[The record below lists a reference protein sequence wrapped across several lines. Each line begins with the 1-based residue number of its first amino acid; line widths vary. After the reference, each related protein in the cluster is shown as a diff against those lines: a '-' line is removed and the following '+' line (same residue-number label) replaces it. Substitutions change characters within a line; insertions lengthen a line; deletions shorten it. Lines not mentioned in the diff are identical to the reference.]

1 MSNFKI
7 KIDTKKFEKQLNK
20 QIEEIAFE
28 KQKEII
34 KKQLIKGDNEMNIL
48 PNKEEILLEIILN
61 KYDGNENMIVNGS
74 YDEIPSNMHFG
85 IKNIFR
91 TLELYNYIGH
101 FEQWLD
107 GWSVVLNQEGIEY
120 FEKKGM
126 RKELFEELADNE
138 KELLKEII
146 EIEENN
152 GNISEFLAN
161 RVNKDEK
168 DIVRGIICELKANG
182 LINVSWASNTVNNAV
197 LTQPGRTYFER
208 EEKYFKRMKESANN
222 TYNVGNIYA
231 DGSNVVIGDVINS
244 SLNIDNSYTRIENRI
259 EQECNQEDKLEIKEL
274 LEETK
279 EIIDNMKKNGS
290 IGQRKSFFKRLTDH
304 ACKYSWLYAEIVNL
318 IGNAAIGIIGGK

>member
-168 DIVRGIICELKANG
+168 DIVRVILCELKANG

-304 ACKYSWLYAEIVNL
+304 ACKYGWLYAEIVNL

>member
-107 GWSVVLNQEGIEY
+107 GWSLVLNQEGIEY

-304 ACKYSWLYAEIVNL
+304 ACKYGWLYAEIVNL

>member
-1 MSNFKI
+1 MS
-7 KIDTKKFEKQLNK
+7 TEVSS
-20 QIEEIAFE
+20 
-28 KQKEII
+28 
-34 KKQLIKGDNEMNIL
+34 GDVSRAN
-48 PNKEEILLEIILN
+48 
-61 KYDGNENMIVNGS
+61 
-74 YDEIPSNMHFG
+74 
-85 IKNIFR
+85 R
-91 TLELYNYIGH
+91 
-101 FEQWLD
+101 
-107 GWSVVLNQEGIEY
+107 
-120 FEKKGM
+120 
-126 RKELFEELADNE
+126 
-138 KELLKEII
+138 ELLKEII

-304 ACKYSWLYAEIVNL
+304 ACKYGWLYAEIVNL

>member
-290 IGQRKSFFKRLTDH
+290 IGQRKSFFKRNH
-304 ACKYSWLYAEIVNL
+304 
-318 IGNAAIGIIGGK
+318 

>member
-120 FEKKGM
+120 FEKKGI

-304 ACKYSWLYAEIVNL
+304 ACKYGWLYAEIVNL

>member
-1 MSNFKI
+1 MSSFKI
-7 KIDTKKFEKQLNK
+7 KIDAKRIEKELNK
-20 QIEEIAFE
+20 QVEKIVFD

-34 KKQLIKGDNEMNIL
+34 KKKLIKGDSEMNIL

-61 KYDGNENMIVNGS
+61 KYDGNESMIVNGS
-74 YDEIPSNMHFG
+74 YDEIPSNMHFE

-101 FEQWLD
+101 FEQWLN
-107 GWSVVLNQEGIEY
+107 GWSVVLNQEGIE
-120 FEKKGM
+120 
-126 RKELFEELADNE
+126 
-138 KELLKEII
+138 
-146 EIEENN
+146 
-152 GNISEFLAN
+152 
-161 RVNKDEK
+161 
-168 DIVRGIICELKANG
+168 
-182 LINVSWASNTVNNAV
+182 
-197 LTQPGRTYFER
+197 YFER

-259 EQECNQEDKLEIKEL
+259 EQECDQEDKLEIKEL
-274 LEETK
+274 LEEVK

-304 ACKYSWLYAEIVNL
+304 ACKYGWLYAEIVNL